1 MLLRQTGILF
11 SKSHNMIPADSQ
23 VKLKLA
29 LQNYSCVFICKITL
43 YCSLILGFKVVCL
56 SASVSLTSFPLSF
69 C

>member
-1 MLLRQTGILF
+1 
-11 SKSHNMIPADSQ
+11 MIPADSQ